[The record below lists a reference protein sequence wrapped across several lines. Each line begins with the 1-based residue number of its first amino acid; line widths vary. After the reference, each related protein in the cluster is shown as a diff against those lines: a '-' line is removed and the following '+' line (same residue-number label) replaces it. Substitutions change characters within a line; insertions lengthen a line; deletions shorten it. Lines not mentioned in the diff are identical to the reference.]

1 MAVSALGDA
10 VLDMSTLKNPLSLN
24 FRIDPGVSRRNA
36 VRSLRDASGSIPAT
50 PGLGVFAA
58 LDSLLR
64 LFPRCSKSANSD
76 GWDCD

>member
-1 MAVSALGDA
+1 MSSSERKVAPGMAVSALGEA

-36 VRSLRDASGSIPAT
+36 VRSRRVVSGSIAGA

-58 LDSLLR
+58 LD
-64 LFPRCSKSANSD
+64 C
-76 GWDCD
+76 